1 MYKIFGSGTC
11 RLLHTFY
18 VGQNIINSIHS
29 YCGREFHGNNF
40 MGKQKN
46 SRNHIQF
53 LKYIKG
59 EIDLPVDIKNDFFS
73 AYHIEYEEYK
83 RPKDPDINLQSL
95 RNEIDTCDVYLFE
108 IASIK
113 IQTRDNYC
121 VSDENTT
128 NYLQTVQTKEE
139 LINDLEEIIRV
150 VGINKKI
157 IFLNHLRL
165 DQFGGG
171 PVIENRETVYWAI
184 YETCQKNPNV
194 YQYDPTLMVKNK
206 SDYKRYFADPWHYTP
221 EGMNINFNNLYN
233 LIHIAVN
240 NVPNT
245 KEFVNNT
252 NNKTTILYDSEDEEP
267 DYHIKNLHG

>member
-11 RLLHTFY
+11 RLLHTLY
-18 VGQNIINSIHS
+18 VGQDTINSIHS
-29 YCGREFHGNNF
+29 YCGSEFHGNNF

-128 NYLQTVQTKEE
+128 NYVQTVQTKEE
-139 LINDLEEIIRV
+139 LINDLEEIIRL

-171 PVIENRETVYWAI
+171 PVIENRETVYSAI

-206 SDYKRYFADPWHYTP
+206 SDYKCYFADPWHYTP

-233 LIHIAVN
+233 LINVAVN
-240 NVPNT
+240 NVPVT
-245 KEFVNNT
+245 KEFINSTT
-252 NNKTTILYDSEDEEP
+252 NINRTLYDSEDENP
-267 DYHIKNLHG
+267 DYHKMNLYC